1 MVELA
6 PLEPHF
12 IGPTWQK
19 TLDGDWYIPEH
30 SLGWGVI
37 NWWFKYLNT
46 PSGTDKGTEFIPTLE
61 QARFIL
67 WWYAVDENGEF
78 VYRNGTFRRL
88 KGHGKDPM
96 AAAMALVE
104 LSGPVAF
111 SHFDE

>member
-19 TLDGDWYIPEH
+19 TIDGEWYLPEH

-46 PSGTDKGTEFIPTLE
+46 PSGNRQEHRVHSHAGAG
-61 QARFIL
+61 QVHL
-67 WWYAVDENGEF
+67 WWYG
-78 VYRNGTFRRL
+78 
-88 KGHGKDPM
+88 
-96 AAAMALVE
+96 
-104 LSGPVAF
+104 SGP
-111 SHFDE
+111 

>member
-19 TLDGDWYIPEH
+19 TIDGEWYLPEH
-30 SLGWGVI
+30 SLGWGII

-46 PSGTDKGTEFIPTLE
+46 PNGNDKSPEFMPTLE

-67 WWYAVDENGEF
+67 W
-78 VYRNGTFRRL
+78 
-88 KGHGKDPM
+88 
-96 AAAMALVE
+96 
-104 LSGPVAF
+104 
-111 SHFDE
+111 